1 MPKHKARKTENQQ
14 NKSSI
19 LEESKTLKPTKAA
32 DYVPSLNEISKE
44 ES

>member
-1 MPKHKARKTENQQ
+1 MPHHKARKTENQQ

-19 LEESKTLKPTKAA
+19 LEESKTLKPKKAN
-32 DYVPSLNEISKE
+32 DYVPSLNEISKQ

>member
-1 MPKHKARKTENQQ
+1 MPYHKPRKAENQQ

-19 LEESKTLKPTKAA
+19 LEESKTLKPRKAD
-32 DYVPSLNEISKE
+32 DYVPSLNEIPKQ